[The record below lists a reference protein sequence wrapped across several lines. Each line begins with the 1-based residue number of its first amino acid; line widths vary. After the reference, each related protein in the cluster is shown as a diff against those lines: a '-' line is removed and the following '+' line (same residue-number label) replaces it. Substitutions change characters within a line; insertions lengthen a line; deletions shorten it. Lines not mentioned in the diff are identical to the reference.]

1 MSDRFYTQMCEHF
14 KVAPYELNIALRDH
28 ESPEF
33 KKIAKK
39 SEGVMSN
46 GKKMTRIDLN
56 NALTELLG
64 VNIEGQKLSMP
75 TLTTILAKVKAGDV
89 KKVAVPEGRLKKPYQ
104 EAVMEAFGEKLDL
117 DTATVKTMKTLLES
131 INNV

>member
-1 MSDRFYTQMCEHF
+1 
-14 KVAPYELNIALRDH
+14 
-28 ESPEF
+28 
-33 KKIAKK
+33 
-39 SEGVMSN
+39 MSN

-56 NALTELLG
+56 NALTKLLG

-75 TLTTILAKVKAGDV
+75 TLTTILEKVKAGDV

-104 EAVMEAFGEKLDL
+104 EAIIEAFGEKLDL
-117 DTATVKTMKTLLES
+117 DTATVKTMKALLES

>member
-89 KKVAVPEGRLKKPYQ
+89 KK
-104 EAVMEAFGEKLDL
+104 
-117 DTATVKTMKTLLES
+117 
-131 INNV
+131 